1 MKYKLI
7 FKSGKKRYLRH
18 FLFMMTQ
25 IINKIWRTLHQQCH
39 QLWIKQQQSVNKSS
53 WSVEESKNFGRG
65 QEVYYLDSWILLVMA
80 WNCLS
85 VVRKS
90 IFCSSY
96 LAVITFVIFW
106 MNAQSI
112 WTWWKDDQSF
122 HNSVG
127 FSFNE
132 LLHQG
137 K

>member
-90 IFCSSY
+90 TFCSSY
-96 LAVITFVIFW
+96 FCDYFCHFLNEGAKYLNLVKRW
-106 MNAQSI
+106 PELSQ
-112 WTWWKDDQSF
+112 
-122 HNSVG
+122 
-127 FSFNE
+127 FSGVLF
-132 LLHQG
+132 QRIAAPR
-137 K
+137 